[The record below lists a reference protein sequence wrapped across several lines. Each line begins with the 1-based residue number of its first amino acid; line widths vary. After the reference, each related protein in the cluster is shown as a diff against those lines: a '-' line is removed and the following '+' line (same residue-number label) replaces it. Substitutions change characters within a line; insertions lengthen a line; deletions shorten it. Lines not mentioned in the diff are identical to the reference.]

1 MKKILL
7 TLLLTCSPL
16 IAQDAKVTSL
26 MVKPLPD
33 FPGKDAQIITV
44 EYPPGAHDPVHRH
57 KADAFVYVLQGSIVM
72 AVNGEKPV
80 TLTAGQMF
88 YEGPN
93 DIHTIG
99 RNASTTKAAKFVVVL
114 LKNKGAPVLI
124 PAQWPQ
130 PTKR

>member
-1 MKKILL
+1 MNKVLL

-26 MVKPLPD
+26 MVKSLPD
-33 FPGKDAQIITV
+33 FLGKDAQIV
-44 EYPPGAHDPVHRH
+44 AVDYPPGTHDPVHRH
-57 KADAFVYVLQGSIVM
+57 NADAFIYVLQGTIVM

-88 YEGPN
+88 YKGPN

-99 RNASTTKAAKFVVVL
+99 LNASTTAPAKSLVFL

-124 PAQWPQ
+124 PV
-130 PTKR
+130 K